1 VIRRLLALSCLTL
14 ATIASLASLALAQE
28 PVDVSEDKLDL
39 VNPPATWRVNNSIQR
54 LVPVPLP
61 TIEPATF
68 SDADRAKGLVVY
80 CRPNPRHCRYSA
92 KPASWEVNV
101 TPRAFVTPGQY
112 EPLWF
117 SVYSLKSFTALSA
130 SLAAPFTSESGD
142 SLPDAL
148 IDIRYLRDWPQLRS
162 LYVNTTYYVTPEL
175 LEKKASIDLPAE
187 QSRTIWLT
195 LRPPATAKPG
205 LYRSTVRITSAGQPV
220 LDVPV
225 ELRVLPFS
233 LITPRDRY
241 WAMYTTSSVRY
252 GKLSDDALRAE
263 LIDLREHG
271 INSIVLD
278 LMGQTAAGITVKG
291 DAVKVEFPQLV
302 RFQRIRKEI
311 NLPGPLILLA
321 GPRLENQLVG
331 ARGQKVESFFGP
343 LPQQKDPVFNTQFRE
358 VLTQIDRIIKE
369 TGQDTPG
376 NAPGQT
382 NGYADWY
389 YAGIDEPGVA
399 VGRYERALWE
409 FQQARQANIKTWT
422 TLHGPFSQTIGPWTN
437 VPVFHRAWSVC
448 DAKTNAARAQESLA
462 LNQDYWVY
470 GGGAYENQEGNLIQN
485 RHHNGVL
492 MYRAGLAGF
501 ANWTYQWPSGNP
513 MSDFYSGEKNI
524 PGKKAMITYIDP
536 ATGQIIPTL
545 QWEGIRAG
553 IDDYRYFLTLDAH
566 IAAAR
571 KLGKSKGDDA
581 LLALA
586 DRIRA
591 EFDERLALV
600 PWADPLPESFDMEL
614 FDNDRAAKLRWFA
627 AEATLKL
634 RAAGAEVLP

>member
-1 VIRRLLALSCLTL
+1 MLRIAVFVLLSMVLHSHL
-14 ATIASLASLALAQE
+14 LAQE
-28 PVDVSEDKLDL
+28 PVDVAEDKLDL
-39 VNPPATWRVNNSIQR
+39 INPPPTWRVNNSIQR

-61 TIEPATF
+61 VIEPATLT
-68 SDADRAKGLVVY
+68 DDDRARGLVAY
-80 CRPNPRHCRYSA
+80 FRPNPRHCRYSA

-117 SVYSLKSFTALSA
+117 SVYSLKPFAALSA
-130 SLAAPFTSESGD
+130 ALTAPLTSESGD
-142 SLPDAL
+142 TLPDAL
-148 IDIRYLRDWPQLRS
+148 VSVRYLRDWPQLRS

-175 LEKKASIDLPAE
+175 LEAKPSLELPAE

-195 LRPPATAKPG
+195 LRPPASAKPG
-205 LYRSTVRITSAGQPV
+205 LYRSTVRVTSAGQSV
-220 LDVPV
+220 LEVPV
-225 ELRVLPFS
+225 ELRVLPFT

-241 WAMYTTSSVRY
+241 WAMYSTSGVRW

-263 LIDLREHG
+263 LLDYKEHG
-271 INSIVLD
+271 INSVVMD
-278 LMGQTAAGITVKG
+278 LMNQTAAGITVKG
-291 DAVKVEFPQLV
+291 DTVKVEHPQLV
-302 RFQRIRKEI
+302 RFQRIRKEVG
-311 NLPGPLILLA
+311 LPGPLILLA

-343 LPQQKDPVFNTQFRE
+343 LPQQKDPVFNAQFRD
-358 VLTQIDRIIKE
+358 VLTQLDRIIKE

-376 NAPGQT
+376 VA
-382 NGYADWY
+382 NGYTDWY
-389 YAGIDEPGVA
+389 FAGIDEPGVA

-448 DAKTNAARAQESLA
+448 DAKTNAARAQESAA

-470 GGGAYENQEGNLIQN
+470 GGGAYENQEGNMIQN

-524 PGKKAMITYIDP
+524 PGKKAMITHIDP

-545 QWEGIRAG
+545 QWEGTRAG
-553 IDDYRYFLTLDAH
+553 IDDYRYFFTLDAH

-571 KLGKSKGDDA
+571 KLGRAKGDDA

-591 EFDERLALV
+591 EFDQRLALV
-600 PWADPLPESFDMEL
+600 PWADPLPESFDMEQ
-614 FDNDRAAKLRWFA
+614 FDNDRAHKLRWFA